1 MNIGIVS
8 LGCAKNQVDLE
19 EILFFLKK
27 NGFDNIIKEKTM
39 QSAIDKSIEL
49 HSDVVLLSPACA
61 SFDEFKGYAERGK
74 YFKNIVSALKQSTN
88 LKEIV
93 C

>member
-1 MNIGIVS
+1 MQTDLKSAVV
-8 LGCAKNQVDLE
+8 LANQ
-19 EILFFLKK
+19 ITK
-27 NGFDNIIKEKTM
+27 NGVI
-39 QSAIDKSIEL
+39 
-49 HSDVVLLSPACA
+49 LLSPACA

-74 YFKNIVSALKQSTN
+74 YFKNIVLALKQSTN